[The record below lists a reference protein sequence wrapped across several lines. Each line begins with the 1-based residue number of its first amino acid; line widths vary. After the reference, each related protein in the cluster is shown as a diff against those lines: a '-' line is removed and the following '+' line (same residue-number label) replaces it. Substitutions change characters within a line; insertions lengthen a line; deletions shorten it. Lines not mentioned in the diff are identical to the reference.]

1 MYNQHVHSTTCAG
14 PACAF
19 LGHFDA
25 PELALAILCFRIFSS
40 IFFNYVVPKIL
51 FKKII
56 KIECQ
61 RVLVFP
67 KVTILMSIEDRT

>member
-1 MYNQHVHSTTCAG
+1 MYNHYMHSTTCAG

-25 PELALAILCFRIFSS
+25 PELALAILCFRIFLR
-40 IFFNYVVPKIL
+40 FFLITRKIL
-51 FKKII
+51 LKKII
-56 KIECQ
+56 KIECR

>member
-1 MYNQHVHSTTCAG
+1 MYNQHIHSTTCAG

-40 IFFNYVVPKIL
+40 IFLITRKIL
-51 FKKII
+51 LKKII

>member
-1 MYNQHVHSTTCAG
+1 MYNQHIHSTTCAG

-40 IFFNYVVPKIL
+40 IFLITRKIL
-51 FKKII
+51 LKKII
-56 KIECQ
+56 KIEYQ

-67 KVTILMSIEDRT
+67 KVAILRSIEDRT

>member
-1 MYNQHVHSTTCAG
+1 MYNQHIHSTTCAG

-25 PELALAILCFRIFSS
+25 PELA
-40 IFFNYVVPKIL
+40 FFLRFFLITRKIL
-51 FKKII
+51 LKKII
-56 KIECQ
+56 KIEYQ